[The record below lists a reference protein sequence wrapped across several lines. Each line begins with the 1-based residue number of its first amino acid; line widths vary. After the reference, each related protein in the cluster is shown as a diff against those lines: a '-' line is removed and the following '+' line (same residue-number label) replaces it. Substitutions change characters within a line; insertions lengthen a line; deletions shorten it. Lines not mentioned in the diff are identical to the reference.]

1 MSQAKVDRY
10 KEDKKNRKEIM
21 AKEKRANMLRT
32 LAGGAVLVVLLGWIG
47 VSGYNWYQASQ
58 PLETIYV
65 DTTAVDDYMSSL
77 DAE

>member
-21 AKEKRANMLRT
+21 AKEKRQRT
-32 LAGGAVLVVLLGWIG
+32 LVSLAAGVIAVALIAWAG
-47 VSGYNWYQASQ
+47 VSGYNMYQASK
-58 PLETIYV
+58 PLETVYV
-65 DTTAVDDYMSSL
+65 DTTAIDDYMTNL

>member
-21 AKEKRANMLRT
+21 AKEKRTNALRK
-32 LAGGAVLVVLLGWIG
+32 LAGGAVAVALLAWTG

-65 DTTAVDDYMSSL
+65 DTTAVDVYMSSL

>member
-10 KEDKKNRKEIM
+10 KEDKKNRKEMI
-21 AKEKRANMLRT
+21 AKEKRANMLRA

-47 VSGYNWYQASQ
+47 VSAYDMYQANQ

-65 DTTAVDDYMSSL
+65 DTTAIDEYVNTL

>member
-10 KEDKKNRKEIM
+10 KEDKKNRKETM
-21 AKEKRANMLRT
+21 AKEKRANALRA

-47 VSGYNWYQASQ
+47 VSAYEMYQAKQ

-65 DTTAVDDYMSSL
+65 DTTAIDDYMGTL

>member
-21 AKEKRANMLRT
+21 AKEKRANMLRA
-32 LAGGAVLVVLLGWIG
+32 LAGGAVLVVILGWIG
-47 VSGYNWYQASQ
+47 VSAYDMYQANQ

-65 DTTAVDDYMSSL
+65 DTTAVDEYVSTL
-77 DAE
+77 NAE

>member
-10 KEDKKNRKEIM
+10 KENKKNRKEMI
-21 AKEKRANMLRT
+21 AKEKRANMLRAF
-32 LAGGAVLVVLLGWIG
+32 AGGAVLVVLLGWIG
-47 VSGYNWYQASQ
+47 VSAYDMYQANQ

-65 DTTAVDDYMSSL
+65 DTTAIDEYVTTL

>member
-21 AKEKRANMLRT
+21 AKEKRANMLRA
-32 LAGGAVLVVLLGWIG
+32 LAGGAVLVVILGWIG
-47 VSGYNWYQASQ
+47 VSAYDMYQANQ

-65 DTTAVDDYMSSL
+65 DTTAIDEYMGIL

>member
-10 KEDKKNRKEIM
+10 KEDKKNRKAIM
-21 AKEKRANMLRT
+21 AKEKRANALRT

-47 VSGYNWYQASQ
+47 VSAYNMYQASQ

-65 DTTAVDDYMSSL
+65 DTTAIDEYVNTL

>member
-10 KEDKKNRKEIM
+10 KEDKKNRKETM
-21 AKEKRANMLRT
+21 AKEKRANALRA

-47 VSGYNWYQASQ
+47 VSAYEMYQANQ

-65 DTTAVDDYMSSL
+65 DTTAIDEYMGTL
-77 DAE
+77 GAE